1 MVNTKK
7 DNETKSNYEKLLIK
21 ICMDFEID
29 NYEEV
34 IRKYTKIKNWCD
46 NTVINLKIAYLE
58 LLQIR
63 YFKNFYKIW

>member
-34 IRKYTKIKNWCD
+34 IRKYTKIKN
-46 NTVINLKIAYLE
+46 
-58 LLQIR
+58 
-63 YFKNFYKIW
+63 

>member
-46 NTVINLKIAYLE
+46 NNVINLKIAYLE

>member
-46 NTVINLKIAYLE
+46 NNVINLKIAYLE
-58 LLQIR
+58 LLQIH